1 MAALDGTEVMEG
13 KEGSVLSPTG
23 TTASALLQGQT
34 PTNRVTG
41 GFTDM
46 IALFVPPAGS
56 DQKVML
62 VATPTSRRPPPSA
75 EQGPDSAQ
83 PEVQRWLRRH

>member
-62 VATPTSRRPPPSA
+62 VGYSHVQTSATF
-75 EQGPDSAQ
+75 G
-83 PEVQRWLRRH
+83 